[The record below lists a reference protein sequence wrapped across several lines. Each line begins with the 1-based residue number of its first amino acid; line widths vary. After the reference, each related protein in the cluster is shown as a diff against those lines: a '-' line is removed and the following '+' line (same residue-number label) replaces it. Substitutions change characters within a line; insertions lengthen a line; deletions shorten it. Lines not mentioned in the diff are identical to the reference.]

1 MSKKEL
7 IQEMDNAEGHIENVY
22 KVIEIVVQRF
32 RAQQGSGE
40 RHSSFG
46 FGVGRNWLEAGLMTA
61 GMHLLTGAASSGI
74 NNLKKNK
81 KTKEVAGKIE
91 TLAYDS
97 YYDKYAKNGVAPEDV
112 TSDNLMEIAKD
123 VCWAIG
129 I

>member
-32 RAQQGSGE
+32 QTQQGSGE
-40 RHSSFG
+40 RRSSFG
-46 FGVGRNWLEAGLMTA
+46 FGVGRNWLEAGLMTV
-61 GMHLLTGAASSGI
+61 GMQLLTGAASSGL